1 MQQQKQYDTVIIGS
15 GLGGL
20 VCGAI
25 LSKEGQRVCVLEK
38 NEQIGGNLQTFKRD
52 GVTFDT
58 GVHYISGLDKGQN
71 LYQFFNYLGLM
82 DRLELLKM
90 DEEGF
95 DVILLGDDATEYL
108 YGMGYEK
115 FKQKMLA
122 CFPDEQ
128 MAIDTY
134 CSDMQRICNNFP
146 MYNIKDGNEYEDKTV
161 FTTSAAAYFDALTSN
176 DKLRAVLA
184 GTHLLYGGTRNKT
197 PLHVHAL
204 VVNSYIESSWR
215 CVKGGDQLAK
225 LLAKSIRE
233 AGGDVL
239 RKKNVT
245 RIELENDKAVYVETD
260 TGERFY
266 GTQFISNMH
275 PAQTLDLTDTPLFRK
290 AYRSR
295 IQGIENTVSAF
306 IVNIVL
312 KPDTVLFRNR
322 NYYYHCN
329 TDVWNTVDYH
339 PEEWPHHYALF
350 ENVPEKGSAYTNG
363 IILMTYMRLGEVAQ
377 WKDTMNTTLDEQ
389 SRGED
394 YERFKQEKA
403 EKLLAIVYKRFPE
416 LEGAIQSY
424 YTSTPLSY
432 RDYIGTADGNMYGI
446 AKDFNNPLQTTISPV
461 TKIPNLFLTG
471 ASIVLHGVLGVTVGA
486 FITTSC
492 LLGKEYLVNKIRK
505 ANETL
510 S

>member
-1 MQQQKQYDTVIIGS
+1 
-15 GLGGL
+15 
-20 VCGAI
+20 
-25 LSKEGQRVCVLEK
+25 
-38 NEQIGGNLQTFKRD
+38 
-52 GVTFDT
+52 
-58 GVHYISGLDKGQN
+58 
-71 LYQFFNYLGLM
+71 
-82 DRLELLKM
+82 
-90 DEEGF
+90 
-95 DVILLGDDATEYL
+95 
-108 YGMGYEK
+108 
-115 FKQKMLA
+115 
-122 CFPDEQ
+122 
-128 MAIDTY
+128 
-134 CSDMQRICNNFP
+134 

-176 DKLRAVLA
+176 EKLRAVLA
-184 GTHLLYGGTRNKT
+184 GTHLLYGGNREKT

-225 LLAKSIRE
+225 LLAKLIRE

-260 TGERFY
+260 GGERFY
-266 GTQFISNMH
+266 GAQFISNMH
-275 PAQTLDLTDTPLFRK
+275 PAQTLDLTDTSLFRK

-295 IQGIENTVSAF
+295 IQGIGNTVSAF

-312 KPDTVLFRNR
+312 KPDSILFHNR
-322 NYYYHCN
+322 NYYYHSD
-329 TDVWNTVDYH
+329 TDVWNTVDYN
-339 PEEWPHHYALF
+339 PEEWPQHYALF
-350 ENVPEKGSAYTNG
+350 ENVPQKGSAYTDG
-363 IILMTYMRLGEVAQ
+363 IILMTYMRFDEVAQ
-377 WKDTMNTTLDEQ
+377 WENTVNTTLDEQ

-403 EKLLAIVYKRFPE
+403 EELLALVYKRFPE
-416 LEGAIQSY
+416 LEGAIQSC

-446 AKDFNNPLQTTISPV
+446 AKDFNDPLQTTISPV

-471 ASIVLHGVLGVTVGA
+471 ANIVLHGVLGVTVGA